1 MYVCVLGYSCSLICF
16 FYSFL
21 IYIIFMSR
29 SVCSH
34 YFYELLCAFFL
45 SLSMCFFFSSRR
57 RHTRCAL
64 VTGVQ
69 TCALPICRTPEQS
82 PVPELAR
89 VTSLAGISQRNAPFS
104 ERRSAKYPSGC
115 TRVGSDMAHDEAI
128 GVCGK
133 GGRSIPAGVGQPP
146 LLRSEEHTS
155 ELQSLMRISYA
166 GFCLQTKQYDTIH
179 TR

>member
-1 MYVCVLGYSCSLICF
+1 MSIRTEFRLVLCV
-16 FYSFL
+16 
-21 IYIIFMSR
+21 
-29 SVCSH
+29 
-34 YFYELLCAFFL
+34 E
-45 SLSMCFFFSSRR
+45 
-57 RHTRCAL
+57 
-64 VTGVQ
+64 
-69 TCALPICRTPEQS
+69 CRTPEQS

-146 LLRSEEHTS
+146 LLLEGLTVGGT
-155 ELQSLMRISYA
+155 A
-166 GFCLQTKQYDTIH
+166 A
-179 TR
+179 

>member
-1 MYVCVLGYSCSLICF
+1 MSIRTEFRLVLC
-16 FYSFL
+16 
-21 IYIIFMSR
+21 
-29 SVCSH
+29 
-34 YFYELLCAFFL
+34 L
-45 SLSMCFFFSSRR
+45 S
-57 RHTRCAL
+57 
-64 VTGVQ
+64 
-69 TCALPICRTPEQS
+69 CRTPEQS

-133 GGRSIPAGVGQPP
+133 GGRSIPAGVGKPP
-146 LLRSEEHTS
+146 RSEEHTS

-166 GFCLQTKQYDTIH
+166 VFCLKKKK
-179 TR
+179 